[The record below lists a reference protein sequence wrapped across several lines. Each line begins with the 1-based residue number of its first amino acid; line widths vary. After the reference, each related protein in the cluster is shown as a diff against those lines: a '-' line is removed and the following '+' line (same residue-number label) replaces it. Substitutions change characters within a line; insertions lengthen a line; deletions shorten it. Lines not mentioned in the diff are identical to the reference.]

1 MLLTEAKNLHM
12 EHLEDELI
20 NSGQA
25 GQVAITEYLK
35 GILDLLQGTGTQS
48 KLTVK
53 WDGAPAIICGTNPQN
68 GRFFI
73 GTK

>member
-35 GILDLLQGTGTQS
+35 GILDLLQGTGTPS
-48 KLTVK
+48 
-53 WDGAPAIICGTNPQN
+53 
-68 GRFFI
+68 
-73 GTK
+73 